1 MTKLFTRLMRDED
14 NAVVFSDSQKLKNL
28 SKKKKEILRIEMTI
42 RQGFLCCYCKEK
54 VTLQKPAIGDHQGMY
69 ATFEHTV
76 DVFSGNSQKDE
87 RLSTIK
93 IACHPCNAKRG
104 SEENDRAIRYY
115 KQFFFKKNTFRQF
128 LQHPKVGWEGIIREF
143 GPIPPDF

>member
-1 MTKLFTRLMRDED
+1 MTKLFTRLMTLDEPD
-14 NAVVFSDSQKLKNL
+14 VTFSESQKLCNL
-28 SKKKKEILRIEMTI
+28 SKQKKEILRTELTI
-42 RQGFLCCYCKEK
+42 RQGFLCCYCKKK
-54 VTLQKPAIGDHQGMY
+54 VTLRKPIPGNHQGMY

-76 DVFSGNSQKDE
+76 DVFSGNGQKDE

-104 SEENDRAIRYY
+104 SEENERAIRYY